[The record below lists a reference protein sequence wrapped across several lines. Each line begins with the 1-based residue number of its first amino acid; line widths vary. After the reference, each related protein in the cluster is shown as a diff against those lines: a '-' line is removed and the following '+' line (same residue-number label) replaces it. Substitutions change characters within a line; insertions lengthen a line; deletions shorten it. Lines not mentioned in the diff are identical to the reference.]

1 MKLKSILLIVGTI
14 LGVTHSA
21 NSQNQLVTY
30 PAPEGAEL
38 MSDFTVQVREAGK
51 DWRPVDTYMVK
62 VDEVQN
68 TKHNVKKA
76 SMSYFDFSGEVEV
89 SVTFNHGTVRTGRV
103 RPLSYGITP
112 YIDGNTMTF
121 KLDRPRN
128 LSVEVN
134 GDIFHNL
141 HLFANPIDEKK
152 PKKLKD
158 KNLIYF
164 GPGIHTF
171 PGDTLNVPSG
181 KTVYIA
187 GGALVKGCIQVV
199 NAQNVK
205 ILGRGI
211 VIPER
216 WAGLRIVNSKNVL
229 VEGVITTQCPTG
241 GSDSITIRNVKSIS
255 SYGWGDGMNVFA
267 SNNVLFDGVFCR
279 NSDDCTTVYGTRLGF
294 TGGCKNIT
302 MQNSTLWADVAHP
315 IFIGIH
321 GDVENPEILENL
333 NYINID
339 ILDHKEKQL
348 DYQGCLAI
356 NAGDNN
362 LIRNVRFENIRI
374 EDFRQGQL
382 VNLRIFYNEK
392 YCKAP
397 GRGIENVLFKD
408 ISYTGEN
415 AEVSMIIGYDKER
428 KVKNI
433 RFENLQI
440 NGEVIYDD
448 MPDKP
453 KCYTTG
459 DMARIFVGEHTE
471 EFTFRK

>member
-302 MQNSTLWADVAHP
+302 MQNSTLWA
-315 IFIGIH
+315 
-321 GDVENPEILENL
+321 
-333 NYINID
+333 
-339 ILDHKEKQL
+339 
-348 DYQGCLAI
+348 
-356 NAGDNN
+356 
-362 LIRNVRFENIRI
+362 
-374 EDFRQGQL
+374 
-382 VNLRIFYNEK
+382 
-392 YCKAP
+392 
-397 GRGIENVLFKD
+397 
-408 ISYTGEN
+408 
-415 AEVSMIIGYDKER
+415 R
-428 KVKNI
+428 K
-433 RFENLQI
+433 
-440 NGEVIYDD
+440 
-448 MPDKP
+448 
-453 KCYTTG
+453 
-459 DMARIFVGEHTE
+459 HT
-471 EFTFRK
+471 

>member
-1 MKLKSILLIVGTI
+1 MRLRKFIFITSILLGTI
-14 LGVTHSA
+14 PNATA
-21 NSQNQLVTY
+21 QNQLVTY
-30 PAPEGAEL
+30 LAPKGTEL
-38 MSDFTVQVREAGK
+38 MNDFTVKVREAGK
-51 DWRPVDTYMVK
+51 EWKPIDTYLVK
-62 VDEVQN
+62 VDEVRN
-68 TKHNVKKA
+68 TQHNVEKA
-76 SMSYFDFSGEVEV
+76 SMSYFDFSGEVEI
-89 SVTFNHGTVRTGRV
+89 SVTFNHGTVQTGRV

-112 YIDGNTMTF
+112 SINGNTMTF

-128 LSVEVN
+128 LSIEVN

-152 PKKLKD
+152 PKKQKD

-181 KTVYIA
+181 KTVYVA

-216 WAGLRIVNSKNVL
+216 RAGLRIVNSKNVL

-302 MQNSTLWADVAHP
+302 MQNSTL
-315 IFIGIH
+315 
-321 GDVENPEILENL
+321 
-333 NYINID
+333 
-339 ILDHKEKQL
+339 
-348 DYQGCLAI
+348 
-356 NAGDNN
+356 
-362 LIRNVRFENIRI
+362 
-374 EDFRQGQL
+374 
-382 VNLRIFYNEK
+382 
-392 YCKAP
+392 
-397 GRGIENVLFKD
+397 GR
-408 ISYTGEN
+408 
-415 AEVSMIIGYDKER
+415 M
-428 KVKNI
+428 
-433 RFENLQI
+433 
-440 NGEVIYDD
+440 
-448 MPDKP
+448 
-453 KCYTTG
+453 
-459 DMARIFVGEHTE
+459 
-471 EFTFRK
+471 

>member
-171 PGDTLNVPSG
+171 PGDTSRRPS
-181 KTVYIA
+181 
-187 GGALVKGCIQVV
+187 
-199 NAQNVK
+199 
-205 ILGRGI
+205 R
-211 VIPER
+211 
-216 WAGLRIVNSKNVL
+216 S
-229 VEGVITTQCPTG
+229 
-241 GSDSITIRNVKSIS
+241 
-255 SYGWGDGMNVFA
+255 
-267 SNNVLFDGVFCR
+267 
-279 NSDDCTTVYGTRLGF
+279 
-294 TGGCKNIT
+294 
-302 MQNSTLWADVAHP
+302 
-315 IFIGIH
+315 
-321 GDVENPEILENL
+321 
-333 NYINID
+333 
-339 ILDHKEKQL
+339 
-348 DYQGCLAI
+348 
-356 NAGDNN
+356 
-362 LIRNVRFENIRI
+362 
-374 EDFRQGQL
+374 
-382 VNLRIFYNEK
+382 
-392 YCKAP
+392 
-397 GRGIENVLFKD
+397 
-408 ISYTGEN
+408 
-415 AEVSMIIGYDKER
+415 
-428 KVKNI
+428 
-433 RFENLQI
+433 
-440 NGEVIYDD
+440 
-448 MPDKP
+448 
-453 KCYTTG
+453 
-459 DMARIFVGEHTE
+459 
-471 EFTFRK
+471 